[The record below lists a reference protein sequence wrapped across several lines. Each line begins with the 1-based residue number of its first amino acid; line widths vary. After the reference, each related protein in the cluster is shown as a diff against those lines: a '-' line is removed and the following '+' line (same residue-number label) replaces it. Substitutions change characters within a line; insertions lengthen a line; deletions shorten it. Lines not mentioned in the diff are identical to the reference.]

1 MLEYIKKQI
10 MVYKVT
16 IELLIAGMEV
26 RPAEEN
32 ESVRFLRPPPLWGSG
47 VSDFLLPV
55 QWQHSF
61 FCINFKV
68 L

>member
-1 MLEYIKKQI
+1 

-16 IELLIAGMEV
+16 IEAFDRRNGKSILK
-26 RPAEEN
+26 N
-32 ESVRFLRPPPLWGSG
+32 ESVRFLRPPPLGSG

-55 QWQHSF
+55 QMAAF
-61 FCINFKV
+61 LLLYKILKV